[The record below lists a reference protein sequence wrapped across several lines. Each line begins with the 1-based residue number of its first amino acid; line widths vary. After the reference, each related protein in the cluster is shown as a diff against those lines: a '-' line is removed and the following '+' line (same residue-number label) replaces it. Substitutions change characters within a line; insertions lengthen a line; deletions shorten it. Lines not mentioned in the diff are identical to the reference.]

1 MKTTKIFGVLLAF
14 MVTVATGFGLTA
26 CTSSRQS
33 KFYNLTALPAPQ
45 KPIALKP
52 GTVVVVDSVSLPGYL
67 NRPQIVTFQQDGF
80 ELDVSEFNRWIEPL
94 TDSMQRVLAEDIYLS
109 LKNTQVTPMTS
120 YSQNYDYR
128 IVVDIAKLQA
138 TFGERITMQVWWT
151 VYNKQGQILYT
162 IDPRTYRANLLQ
174 AQANL
179 ANARAALAT
188 ASVDA
193 ERYTKLYEQSAVSK
207 QTLDN
212 AIMARDQAQANVNA
226 QEALV
231 ENAQIDMNET
241 NVTAP
246 FTGRID
252 TTALE
257 VGNYV
262 TDGQT
267 TMATIS
273 NTDPVF
279 VEFSI
284 AEPEYLKLANAA
296 VERGEAAP
304 LENLSI
310 VLSDGSTYGLSGR
323 IAEVNRA
330 LTNNTGTLT
339 VKALFENPNRVLLP
353 GMFAHVQA
361 TAGTKPDALLIPQR
375 AVTEMMYK
383 KFVYVIGA
391 DNKVEMREVTLGPRV
406 GRLWMVESG
415 LNGDEN
421 LVVEGTAK
429 VSAGAVVNPEP
440 MTEAELDTTVDRT
453 EGQDAAAG
461 AAK

>member
-1 MKTTKIFGVLLAF
+1 MLNFLRKSRSGKAAVAALAAVAVLSLAGCGQEKAAAPQATLVRS
-14 MVTVATGFGLTA
+14 MQVIKRDTPLVYDYTGFVQA
-26 CTSSRQS
+26 Q
-33 KFYNLTALPAPQ
+33 Q
-45 KPIALKP
+45 EMELKAQ
-52 GTVVVVDSVSLPGYL
+52 VS
-67 NRPQIVTFQQDGF
+67 
-80 ELDVSEFNRWIEPL
+80 
-94 TDSMQRVLAEDIYLS
+94 
-109 LKNTQVTPMTS
+109 
-120 YSQNYDYR
+120 
-128 IVVDIAKLQA
+128 
-138 TFGERITMQVWWT
+138 
-151 VYNKQGQILYT
+151 GQITGKYFNGGDTVQAGQVLYT

-241 NVTAP
+241 SVTAP

-323 IAEVNRA
+323 VAEVNRA

-339 VKALFENPNRVLLP
+339 IKALFDNPNRVLLP

-361 TAGTKPDALLIPQR
+361 TAGTKANALLIPQR

-453 EGQDAAAG
+453 EGQDASAG

>member
-1 MKTTKIFGVLLAF
+1 MLNFLRKNRSARAAAVAVAVAVSAAAF
-14 MVTVATGFGLTA
+14 SGCGGEKQAAPQATLVKSMQVIKRDTPLVYDYTGFVQA
-26 CTSSRQS
+26 Q
-33 KFYNLTALPAPQ
+33 Q
-45 KPIALKP
+45 EMELKAQVS
-52 GTVVVVDSVSLPGYL
+52 GQITGKYFNGGETV
-67 NRPQIVTFQQDGF
+67 Q
-80 ELDVSEFNRWIEPL
+80 
-94 TDSMQRVLAEDIYLS
+94 
-109 LKNTQVTPMTS
+109 
-120 YSQNYDYR
+120 
-128 IVVDIAKLQA
+128 
-138 TFGERITMQVWWT
+138 
-151 VYNKQGQILYT
+151 QGQVLYT

-179 ANARAALAT
+179 ANARAALAN

-207 QTLDN
+207 QVLDN
-212 AIMARDQAQANVNA
+212 AIMARDQAQASVNA
-226 QEALV
+226 QEALL
-231 ENAQIDMNET
+231 ENAQIDMSET
-241 NVTAP
+241 SVTAP

-310 VLSDGSTYGLSGR
+310 VLADGSTYQLPGR
-323 IAEVNRA
+323 ITEVNRA
-330 LTNNTGTLT
+330 LSNNTGTLT

-361 TAGTKPDALLIPQR
+361 TAGTQQNALLIPQR
-375 AVTEMMYK
+375 AVTELMYK

-415 LNGDEN
+415 LNGDET
-421 LVVEGTAK
+421 LVVEGTGK
-429 VSAGAVVNPEP
+429 VTAGALVNPEP
-440 MTEAELDTTVDRT
+440 MTEAELDTTVDR
-453 EGQDAAAG
+453 AAG
-461 AAK
+461 QEEASGEAK

>member
-1 MKTTKIFGVLLAF
+1 MLNFLRKSRSGKAAVAALAAVAVLSLAGCGQEKAAAPQATLVRS
-14 MVTVATGFGLTA
+14 MQVIKRDTPLVYDYTGFVQA
-26 CTSSRQS
+26 Q
-33 KFYNLTALPAPQ
+33 Q
-45 KPIALKP
+45 EMELKAQ
-52 GTVVVVDSVSLPGYL
+52 VS
-67 NRPQIVTFQQDGF
+67 
-80 ELDVSEFNRWIEPL
+80 
-94 TDSMQRVLAEDIYLS
+94 
-109 LKNTQVTPMTS
+109 
-120 YSQNYDYR
+120 
-128 IVVDIAKLQA
+128 
-138 TFGERITMQVWWT
+138 
-151 VYNKQGQILYT
+151 GQITGKYFNGGDTVQAGQVLYT

-296 VERGEAAP
+296 VDRGEAAP

-406 GRLWMVESG
+406 GRLWMVEGG
-415 LNGDEN
+415 LNGDET

-429 VSAGAVVNPEP
+429 VSAGALVNPEP
-440 MTEAELDTTVDRT
+440 MTEAELDTTADRT
-453 EGQDAAAG
+453 QGSEADG

>member
-1 MKTTKIFGVLLAF
+1 MLNFLRKSRSGKAAVAALAAVAVLSLAGCGQEKAAAPQATLVRS
-14 MVTVATGFGLTA
+14 MQVIKRDTPLVYDYTGFVQA
-26 CTSSRQS
+26 Q
-33 KFYNLTALPAPQ
+33 Q
-45 KPIALKP
+45 EMELKAQ
-52 GTVVVVDSVSLPGYL
+52 VS
-67 NRPQIVTFQQDGF
+67 
-80 ELDVSEFNRWIEPL
+80 
-94 TDSMQRVLAEDIYLS
+94 
-109 LKNTQVTPMTS
+109 
-120 YSQNYDYR
+120 
-128 IVVDIAKLQA
+128 
-138 TFGERITMQVWWT
+138 
-151 VYNKQGQILYT
+151 GQITGKYFNGGDTVQAGQVLYT

-296 VERGEAAP
+296 VDRGEAAP

-361 TAGTKPDALLIPQR
+361 TAGTKDNALLIPQR

>member
-1 MKTTKIFGVLLAF
+1 MLNFLRKSRSGKAAVAALAAVAVLSLAGCGQEKAAAPQATLVRS
-14 MVTVATGFGLTA
+14 MQVIKRDTPLVYDYTGFVQA
-26 CTSSRQS
+26 Q
-33 KFYNLTALPAPQ
+33 Q
-45 KPIALKP
+45 EMELKAQ
-52 GTVVVVDSVSLPGYL
+52 VS
-67 NRPQIVTFQQDGF
+67 
-80 ELDVSEFNRWIEPL
+80 
-94 TDSMQRVLAEDIYLS
+94 
-109 LKNTQVTPMTS
+109 
-120 YSQNYDYR
+120 
-128 IVVDIAKLQA
+128 
-138 TFGERITMQVWWT
+138 
-151 VYNKQGQILYT
+151 GQITGKYFNGGDTVQAGQVLYT

-267 TMATIS
+267 TLATIS

-323 IAEVNRA
+323 VAEVNRA

-339 VKALFENPNRVLLP
+339 IKALFDNPNRVLLP

-361 TAGTKPDALLIPQR
+361 TAGTKANALLIPQR

-453 EGQDAAAG
+453 EGQEEAAG

>member
-1 MKTTKIFGVLLAF
+1 MLNFLRKSRSGKAAVAALAAVAVLSLAGCGQEKAAAPQATLVRS
-14 MVTVATGFGLTA
+14 MQVIKRDTPLVYDYTGFVQA
-26 CTSSRQS
+26 Q
-33 KFYNLTALPAPQ
+33 Q
-45 KPIALKP
+45 EMELKAQ
-52 GTVVVVDSVSLPGYL
+52 VS
-67 NRPQIVTFQQDGF
+67 
-80 ELDVSEFNRWIEPL
+80 
-94 TDSMQRVLAEDIYLS
+94 
-109 LKNTQVTPMTS
+109 
-120 YSQNYDYR
+120 
-128 IVVDIAKLQA
+128 
-138 TFGERITMQVWWT
+138 
-151 VYNKQGQILYT
+151 GQITGKYFNGGDTVQAGQVLYT

-296 VERGEAAP
+296 VDRGEAAP

-415 LNGDEN
+415 LNGDET

-440 MTEAELDTTVDRT
+440 MTEEELDTTIDRT
-453 EGQDAAAG
+453 EGQEEAAG

>member
-1 MKTTKIFGVLLAF
+1 MLNFLRKNRSGKAAVAALAA
-14 MVTVATGFGLTA
+14 VTVFSLAGCGGEKAAAPQATLVKSMKVIKRDTPLVYDYTGFVQA
-26 CTSSRQS
+26 Q
-33 KFYNLTALPAPQ
+33 Q
-45 KPIALKP
+45 EMELKAQ
-52 GTVVVVDSVSLPGYL
+52 VS
-67 NRPQIVTFQQDGF
+67 
-80 ELDVSEFNRWIEPL
+80 
-94 TDSMQRVLAEDIYLS
+94 
-109 LKNTQVTPMTS
+109 
-120 YSQNYDYR
+120 
-128 IVVDIAKLQA
+128 
-138 TFGERITMQVWWT
+138 
-151 VYNKQGQILYT
+151 GQITGKYFNGGETVQAGQVLYT

-174 AQANL
+174 AEANL
-179 ANARAALAT
+179 ANARAQLAN

-212 AIMARDQAQANVNA
+212 AIMARDQAQASVNA
-226 QEALV
+226 QQAIL
-231 ENAQIDMNET
+231 ENAQIDMSET

-279 VEFSI
+279 VEFSM
-284 AEPEYLKLANAA
+284 AEPEYLKLANTA
-296 VERGEAAP
+296 VDRGQAAP

-310 VLSDGSTYGLSGR
+310 VLSDGTTYDLPGR

-330 LTNNTGTLT
+330 LTANTGTLT
-339 VKALFENPNRVLLP
+339 IKALFDNPNRVLLP

-361 TAGTKPDALLIPQR
+361 TAGTRANALLIPQR
-375 AVTEMMYK
+375 AVTELMYK

-415 LNGDEN
+415 LNGDETI
-421 LVVEGTAK
+421 VVEGTGK
-429 VSAGAVVNPEP
+429 ITAGALVNPEP
-440 MTEAELDTTVDRT
+440 MTEAELDTTTDRT
-453 EGQDAAAG
+453 ESGDAAG

>member
-1 MKTTKIFGVLLAF
+1 MLNFLRKSRSGKAAVAALAAVAVLSLAGCGQEKPAAPQATLVRS
-14 MVTVATGFGLTA
+14 MQVIKRDTPLVYDYTGFVQA
-26 CTSSRQS
+26 Q
-33 KFYNLTALPAPQ
+33 Q
-45 KPIALKP
+45 EMELKAQ
-52 GTVVVVDSVSLPGYL
+52 VS
-67 NRPQIVTFQQDGF
+67 
-80 ELDVSEFNRWIEPL
+80 
-94 TDSMQRVLAEDIYLS
+94 
-109 LKNTQVTPMTS
+109 
-120 YSQNYDYR
+120 
-128 IVVDIAKLQA
+128 
-138 TFGERITMQVWWT
+138 
-151 VYNKQGQILYT
+151 GQITGKYFNGGDTVQAGQVLYT

-241 NVTAP
+241 SVTAP

-323 IAEVNRA
+323 VAEVNRA

-339 VKALFENPNRVLLP
+339 IKALFDNPNRVLLP

-361 TAGTKPDALLIPQR
+361 TAGTKANALLIPQR

-453 EGQDAAAG
+453 EGQEEAAG

>member
-1 MKTTKIFGVLLAF
+1 MLNFLRKNRSGKAAVAALAAI
-14 MVTVATGFGLTA
+14 TVFSLAGCGGEKAAAPQATLVKSMQVIKRDTPLVYDYTGFVQA
-26 CTSSRQS
+26 Q
-33 KFYNLTALPAPQ
+33 Q
-45 KPIALKP
+45 EMELKAQVS
-52 GTVVVVDSVSLPGYL
+52 GQITGKYFNGGETV
-67 NRPQIVTFQQDGF
+67 
-80 ELDVSEFNRWIEPL
+80 
-94 TDSMQRVLAEDIYLS
+94 
-109 LKNTQVTPMTS
+109 
-120 YSQNYDYR
+120 
-128 IVVDIAKLQA
+128 QA
-138 TFGERITMQVWWT
+138 
-151 VYNKQGQILYT
+151 GQILYT

-174 AQANL
+174 AEANL

-212 AIMARDQAQANVNA
+212 AIMARDQAQASVNA
-226 QEALV
+226 QQAIL
-231 ENAQIDMNET
+231 ENAQIDMSET

-279 VEFSI
+279 VEFSM
-284 AEPEYLKLANAA
+284 AEPEYLKLANTA
-296 VERGEAAP
+296 VDRGQAAP

-310 VLSDGSTYGLSGR
+310 VLSDGTTYDLPGR

-330 LTNNTGTLT
+330 LTANTGTLT
-339 VKALFENPNRVLLP
+339 IKALFDNPNRVLLP

-361 TAGTKPDALLIPQR
+361 TAGTRANALLIPQR
-375 AVTEMMYK
+375 AVTELMYK

-415 LNGDEN
+415 LSGDETI
-421 LVVEGTAK
+421 VVEGTGK
-429 VSAGAVVNPEP
+429 ITAGALVNPEP
-440 MTEAELDTTVDRT
+440 MTEAELDTTADRT
-453 EGQDAAAG
+453 ESGDAAG

>member
-1 MKTTKIFGVLLAF
+1 MLNFLRKSRSGKAAVAALAA
-14 MVTVATGFGLTA
+14 VAMLSLAGCGQEKAAAPQATLVRSMQVIKRDTPLVYDYTGFVQA
-26 CTSSRQS
+26 Q
-33 KFYNLTALPAPQ
+33 Q
-45 KPIALKP
+45 EMELKAQ
-52 GTVVVVDSVSLPGYL
+52 VS
-67 NRPQIVTFQQDGF
+67 
-80 ELDVSEFNRWIEPL
+80 
-94 TDSMQRVLAEDIYLS
+94 
-109 LKNTQVTPMTS
+109 
-120 YSQNYDYR
+120 
-128 IVVDIAKLQA
+128 
-138 TFGERITMQVWWT
+138 
-151 VYNKQGQILYT
+151 GQITGKYFNGGDTVQAGQVLYT

-241 NVTAP
+241 SVTAP

-323 IAEVNRA
+323 VAEVNRA

-339 VKALFENPNRVLLP
+339 IKALFDNPNRVLLP

-429 VSAGAVVNPEP
+429 VSAGALVNPEP